1 MSAFPQE
8 VESAHTFPVDRL
20 AVGPQV
26 QSVLEVD
33 TKGFIITDQYDFFSV
48 DEDGLDYLVYLV
60 LYFSPPSTPCSWT
73 R

>member
-48 DEDGLDYLVYLV
+48 DEDGLDYLV
-60 LYFSPPSTPCSWT
+60 
-73 R
+73 